1 MNKIK
6 LLVFLSF
13 ILTACASTPKI
24 DYDLDSS
31 YDLSKYV
38 TYSIKYEEFN
48 DPSQIS
54 LNPILIQR
62 VERAIENHLEAKNFK
77 ISDNP
82 DFIIKVLVGTDR
94 EINKSYE
101 SSSFLYPRQSN
112 TISEFAIA
120 GKMPPKPS
128 LSFERSS
135 INFRPSAMD
144 FWVIRFGIRGS
155 KGLKNLSKP
164 NIRLPIHFP
173 VGLVNL

>member
-1 MNKIK
+1 MYKIK
-6 LLVFLSF
+6 LLVFLSC
-13 ILTACASTPKI
+13 ILTACASTPRI

-101 SSSFLYPRQSN
+101 SSSFLYPRHGWGDVD
-112 TISEFAIA
+112 TRYYRVDKDAIA
-120 GKMPPKPS
+120 IRAYDGITNEVVWYSFSRFKKSS
-128 LSFERSS
+128 LSKDQDAIDSL
-135 INFRPSAMD
+135 I
-144 FWVIRFGIRGS
+144 S
-155 KGLKNLSKP
+155 KMLTSFLN
-164 NIRLPIHFP
+164 
-173 VGLVNL
+173 